1 MFGWFKKDPKPDLPP
16 VVLPPS
22 KGYTLVKE
30 LAVKIALKRV
40 RSHEEAAAAG
50 RGLQIMQISG
60 ISGTTWEARIYDV
73 WVAEI
78 VCENGRY
85 YRVTRTPVEEQ

>member
-1 MFGWFKKDPKPDLPP
+1 MGGSKRIPSQIPTP

-22 KGYTLVKE
+22 KGYTLVKD

-60 ISGTTWEARIYDV
+60 ISGTTWEARMYDV